1 MHFYHYY
8 LMFLVVVLLSQL
20 KYLKVYML
28 PLSWNI
34 KIIELLHEHLY
45 ISEANNF
52 NYINYKDLQNFI

>member
-34 KIIELLHEHLY
+34 KMIELLHEHLC
-45 ISEANNF
+45 IF
-52 NYINYKDLQNFI
+52 HKQIILII